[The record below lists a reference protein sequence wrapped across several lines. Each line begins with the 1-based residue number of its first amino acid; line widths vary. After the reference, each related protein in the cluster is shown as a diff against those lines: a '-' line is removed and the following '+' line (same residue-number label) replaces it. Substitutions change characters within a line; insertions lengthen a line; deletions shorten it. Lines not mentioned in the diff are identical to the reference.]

1 MDVNQVDMMI
11 DATISSVLLNNNKHT
26 IPIRE
31 TTGSPMPM
39 FLAPDEDKGD
49 MVDKTI

>member
-1 MDVNQVDMMI
+1 MMI
-11 DATISSVLLNNNKHT
+11 DATISSVVLLNNNNNKM
-26 IPIRE
+26 PIRE

-49 MVDKTI
+49 MVDKYNIG